1 MATLAELVKAEDAAS
16 AQRRAFG
23 RIPEHQRQPGA
34 VRDAYA
40 RWEAAHRD
48 LAEARTAEMEPEAGQ

>member
-1 MATLAELVKAEDAAS
+1 MATLAELVKAENAAD

-23 RIPEHQRQPGA
+23 CMPDHQRQPGA

-40 RWEAAHRD
+40 RWEAAHKA
-48 LAEARTAEMEPEAGQ
+48 LAEARAAAAETEAGS